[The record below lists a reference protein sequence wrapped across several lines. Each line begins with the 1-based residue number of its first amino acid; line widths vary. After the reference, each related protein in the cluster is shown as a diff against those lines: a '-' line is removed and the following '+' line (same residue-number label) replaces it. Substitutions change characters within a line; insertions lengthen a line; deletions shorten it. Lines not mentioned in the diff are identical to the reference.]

1 MLAIDCKG
9 LTKRFGELTAVDRV
23 NFKVKQNEVFGLLGP
38 NGAGKTTTIRMLT
51 TVIPPTEGTAM
62 VAGHD
67 VIKEPDKIREK
78 IGVILQLPALDWFLS
93 VYDNF
98 DIYGRIQRIPKKE
111 RKEKIDFLLEEF
123 GLEEKRKTKIELLSG
138 GLDRRVQVARAFM
151 PKHEILFLD
160 EPTLGLDPQS
170 KLKVWDLVKEH
181 SKGGETIVI
190 TTHNM
195 EEADYLCDR
204 IGIIDHG
211 KIIALDSPKVLKG
224 RLGGGD
230 IIKIDV
236 EGDSRYVESE
246 ISKLGYVRNLGGLTI
261 QVDNADKIL
270 SDLTQFITS
279 KLGGLTIQVDNADK
293 ILSDLTQFITSKGR
307 KIKSISVR
315 KPTLEDVF
323 IKLTG
328 REIR

>member
-1 MLAIDCKG
+1 MRKNSHRVPAIECVN
-9 LTKRFGELTAVDRV
+9 LTKKFGDLTAVDHIS
-23 NFKVKQNEVFGLLGP
+23 FEVKEGEIFGLLGP

-51 TVIPPTEGTAM
+51 TVLPPTEGTAII
-62 VAGHD
+62 AGHD
-67 VIKEPDKIREK
+67 VVKESDRVREK

-98 DIYGRIQRIPKKE
+98 DIYGRIQGVPKKE
-111 RKEKIDFLLEEF
+111 RKERIDYLIKEF
-123 GLEEKRKTKIELLSG
+123 GLEEKEKTKIELLSG
-138 GLDRRVQVARAFM
+138 GLERRVQVARAFI
-151 PKHEILFLD
+151 PEHEVLFLD

-170 KLKVWDLVKEH
+170 RLKVWDLVREH
-181 SKGGETIVI
+181 SKDGETIVI

-195 EEADYLCDR
+195 DEADALCDR
-204 IGIIDHG
+204 IGIIDQG
-211 KIIALDSPKVLKG
+211 KIIALDSPKALKD

-236 EGDSRYVESE
+236 EGDSKYIEQE
-246 ISKLGYVRNLGGLTI
+246 ISKLDRVRNLGGLAL
-261 QVDNADKIL
+261 QVENADQIL
-270 SDLTQFITS
+270 PDLTQFI
-279 KLGGLTIQVDNADK
+279 G
-293 ILSDLTQFITSKGR
+293 SKGG
-307 KIKSISVR
+307 KIKNISVR